1 MDLDPKTTKFAF
13 IKLIPGKLSLINQYH
28 KEGKIAGR
36 DVMALIACL
45 QFCNWRTGK
54 CSVTPKV
61 LSEVL
66 GTAQNNVRASL
77 KRLRLCGLLVEHVE
91 RGGYKV
97 LIPHPKIFEC
107 CNGKPRGMLLHA
119 YYAAVY
125 GPDYGD
131 HIQDHEIEPDGEDPE
146 DETLDLE
153 V

>member
-1 MDLDPKTTKFAF
+1 MDLDVKTTKFAF
-13 IKLIPGKLSLINQYH
+13 IKLIPGRLALINQYH

-36 DVMALIACL
+36 DIMALIACL

-107 CNGKPRGMLLHA
+107 CNGKPRGLLLHA
-119 YYAAVY
+119 YYTAFY
-125 GPDYGD
+125 GPNYKD
-131 HIQDHEIEPDGEDPE
+131 HVEDFEIEADCAN
-146 DETLDLE
+146 DELDCEDLE
-153 V
+153 P